1 MSWARLR
8 LVTLVVAVLTAAA
21 CGQKPGVSG
30 SAAPP
35 VAEETAAST
44 TPASAADVTGAAP
57 ATDPTPLAG
66 APSAGATADP
76 SSASGRPAVAPRAG
90 PVPATSA
97 PAPGSAP
104 AAAATAAGRSVGPAP
119 APESSR
125 VPSSDATGPAPG
137 AEDRT
142 GVSDTEIVIG
152 LHAPITGA
160 APVPQDSLDKAKGL
174 YWRFVAEHGGVFGR
188 NVRVIIKD
196 DQFNPTRAVQ
206 VCREMVE
213 RDKVFL
219 LMGIGTDQT
228 IACAR
233 YASQVGVPYF
243 ATGGS
248 QAGFADLATY
258 FNVSMTFPQQAPMV
272 AQLVRRAQ
280 LSQVG
285 ILTIDTPN
293 YSDTHTAL
301 ESAARSAGL
310 QVVRSSRI
318 NKNASQ
324 SETLAEA
331 NAMRTAGAE
340 AVMMMVTPL
349 VFLNLAHA
357 AQGQAYNP
365 LWTGP
370 GLSNGLNLVA
380 EFGCPS
386 IGKATFLSPFPQ
398 LDVIDR
404 FDADY
409 RPMYR
414 RVNGEE
420 ADDLGLALWGLDKTL
435 HRFFDTTGRDLS
447 RQRFLGT
454 LRSGREFVSNI
465 LPSVRYSP
473 GNPFG
478 ASQAHVLEADCSSRT
493 YKSAAHLRVVPL
505 SRLVSPSVQS
515 VLTNLLLCW

>member
-1 MSWARLR
+1 MTGRLR
-8 LVTLVVAVLTAAA
+8 LVALTVAVLAGAA
-21 CGQKPGVSG
+21 CGQKAGVSG
-30 SAAPP
+30 PAAPLAAGAGTPVTTAPGAGVSPADSAVGETGPGSGPRAVTSPAATARSAA
-35 VAEETAAST
+35 
-44 TPASAADVTGAAP
+44 
-57 ATDPTPLAG
+57 
-66 APSAGATADP
+66 SAGAG
-76 SSASGRPAVAPRAG
+76 SAG
-90 PVPATSA
+90 PGSA
-97 PAPGSAP
+97 AARSGSAP
-104 AAAATAAGRSVGPAP
+104 AAGPVPERAAGAAPSTAAGGAAPAPSGAAGPAP
-119 APESSR
+119 A
-125 VPSSDATGPAPG
+125 

-160 APVPQDSLDKAKGL
+160 APVPQDSLEKAKGL
-174 YWRFVAEHGGVFGR
+174 YWRFVAEHGGIFGR
-188 NVRVIIKD
+188 NVRVVIKD
-196 DQFNPTRAVQ
+196 DQFNPAHAVQ

-233 YASQVGVPYF
+233 YAGQVGVPYF

-248 QAGFADLATY
+248 EAGFADLATY
-258 FNVSMTFPQQAPMV
+258 FNVSMTFPQQSPMV
-272 AQLVRRAQ
+272 ARIVQRAG
-280 LSQVG
+280 LSKVG
-285 ILTIDTPN
+285 ILTMNTPN
-293 YSDTHTAL
+293 YNDTHGAL
-301 ESAARSAGL
+301 ESAAQAAGL
-310 QVVRSSRI
+310 EVVRSARI
-318 NKNASQ
+318 NKAATQ

-349 VFLNLAHA
+349 IFLNLAHA
-357 AQGQAYNP
+357 AQGQAYSP

-404 FDADY
+404 LDPNYKAEY
-409 RPMYR
+409 RK
-414 RVNGEE
+414 VNGEE

-435 HRFFDTTGRDLS
+435 HQFFEATGRDLS
-447 RQRFLGT
+447 RPRFMAT
-454 LRSGREFVSNI
+454 LRSGRQFASNV
-465 LPSVRYSP
+465 LPPVHYSP

-478 ASQAHVLEADCSSRT
+478 ASQAHVLEADCSTRT
-493 YKSAAHLRVVPL
+493 YKTLHTFVSAL
-505 SRLVSPSVQS
+505 
-515 VLTNLLLCW
+515 

>member
-1 MSWARLR
+1 MSCRVGRARLVA
-8 LVTLVVAVLTAAA
+8 LIVAVLAAAA
-21 CGQKPGVSG
+21 CGQKAGVSG
-30 SAAPP
+30 PAAPL
-35 VAEETAAST
+35 AASAGT
-44 TPASAADVTGAAP
+44 SATEAPLSAGQDAGADS
-57 ATDPTPLAG
+57 
-66 APSAGATADP
+66 APSAVAASPAGATTTAP
-76 SSASGRPAVAPRAG
+76 SPAPDRTAGAARAAAATPGTTTASPAQIRPDG
-90 PVPATSA
+90 PP
-97 PAPGSAP
+97 PAPGSA
-104 AAAATAAGRSVGPAP
+104 AGS
-119 APESSR
+119 APEP
-125 VPSSDATGPAPG
+125 PSGSTGPAPVG
-137 AEDRT
+137 EDRT

-152 LHAPITGA
+152 MHAPITGA
-160 APVPQDSLDKAKGL
+160 APVPQDSLEKAKGL
-174 YWRFVAEHGGVFGR
+174 YWRFVAEHGGIFGR

-219 LMGIGTDQT
+219 LGGIGTDQT

-233 YASQVGVPYF
+233 YASQAGVPYF

-248 QAGFADLATY
+248 QAGFADLSTY

-272 AQLVRRAQ
+272 ARVVQRAN
-280 LSQVG
+280 LTKVG
-285 ILTIDTPN
+285 VLTINTPN
-293 YSDTHTAL
+293 YNDTHSAL
-301 ESAARSAGL
+301 ESAARATGL
-310 QVVRSSRI
+310 EVVRSSRI
-318 NKNASQ
+318 SKSASQ

-340 AVMMMVTPL
+340 AVMMMVAPL
-349 VFLNLAHA
+349 VFVNLAHA

-386 IGKATFLSPFPQ
+386 IGRATFLSPFPE

-409 RPMYR
+409 KAMYR
-414 RVNGEE
+414 KVNGQE
-420 ADDLGLALWGLDKTL
+420 ADDLGLVLWGLDKTL
-435 HRFFDTTGRDLS
+435 HRFFEATGGDLS
-447 RQRFLGT
+447 RPRFLAT
-454 LRSGREFVSNI
+454 LRSGREFASNI
-465 LPSVRYSP
+465 LPPVRYSP

-493 YKSAAHLRVVPL
+493 YRTLHTF
-505 SRLVSPSVQS
+505 VSS
-515 VLTNLLLCW
+515 L

>member
-1 MSWARLR
+1 MTSRVR
-8 LVTLVVAVLTAAA
+8 LVALVVAVLSAAA

-35 VAEETAAST
+35 APAVGSAASEPLT
-44 TPASAADVTGAAP
+44 SAGTGLGPETSAVTAPLVPSPSGEAAF
-57 ATDPTPLAG
+57 
-66 APSAGATADP
+66 APSPVPGRAATATRP
-76 SSASGRPAVAPRAG
+76 S
-90 PVPATSA
+90 
-97 PAPGSAP
+97 
-104 AAAATAAGRSVGPAP
+104 AAATAGPAAGTAPVTAAAGSARPAGPAP
-119 APESSR
+119 APESPAGPGP
-125 VPSSDATGPAPG
+125 VAPPSGG
-137 AEDRT
+137 AGTTSADDRT

-160 APVPQDSLDKAKGL
+160 APVPQDSLEKAKGL

-196 DQFNPTRAVQ
+196 DQFNPAHAVQ

-233 YASQVGVPYF
+233 YASQAGVPYF

-248 QAGFADLATY
+248 QAGFAELSTY

-272 AQLVRRAQ
+272 ARLVQRAN
-280 LSQVG
+280 LTRVG
-285 ILTIDTPN
+285 VLTINTPN
-293 YSDTHTAL
+293 YNDTHSAL
-301 ESAARSAGL
+301 ESAARAAGL

-318 NKNASQ
+318 NKSASQ

-340 AVMMMVTPL
+340 AVMMMVAPL

-365 LWTGP
+365 MWTGP

-409 RPMYR
+409 KPMYR

-435 HRFFDTTGRDLS
+435 HRFFEATGKDLS
-447 RQRFLGT
+447 RPKFLAT
-454 LRSGREFVSNI
+454 LRSGREFASNI
-465 LPSVRYSP
+465 LPPVHYSP

-493 YKSAAHLRVVPL
+493 YKTLHTF
-505 SRLVSPSVQS
+505 VSS
-515 VLTNLLLCW
+515 L

>member
-1 MSWARLR
+1 
-8 LVTLVVAVLTAAA
+8 V
-21 CGQKPGVSG
+21 
-30 SAAPP
+30 
-35 VAEETAAST
+35 
-44 TPASAADVTGAAP
+44 
-57 ATDPTPLAG
+57 
-66 APSAGATADP
+66 
-76 SSASGRPAVAPRAG
+76 
-90 PVPATSA
+90 
-97 PAPGSAP
+97 
-104 AAAATAAGRSVGPAP
+104 
-119 APESSR
+119 
-125 VPSSDATGPAPG
+125 PG
-137 AEDRT
+137 AEDRN

-160 APVPQDSLDKAKGL
+160 APVPQDSLEKAKGL
-174 YWRFVAEHGGVFGR
+174 YWRFVAEHGGISGR

-196 DQFNPTRAVQ
+196 DQFNPARAVQ

-272 AQLVRRAQ
+272 ARLVQRAN
-280 LSQVG
+280 LAKVG
-285 ILTIDTPN
+285 VLTMDTPN

-340 AVMMMVTPL
+340 AVMLMVAPL

-386 IGKATFLSPFPQ
+386 IGRATFLSPFPQ

-435 HRFFDTTGRDLS
+435 HRFFEATGRDLS
-447 RQRFLGT
+447 RPRFMAT
-454 LRSGREFVSNI
+454 LRSGREFASNI
-465 LPSVRYSP
+465 LPPVRYSR

-478 ASQAHVLEADCSSRT
+478 ATQAHVLEADCSRRT
-493 YKSAAHLRVVPL
+493 YRTLHTF
-505 SRLVSPSVQS
+505 VSS
-515 VLTNLLLCW
+515 L

>member
-1 MSWARLR
+1 MIGRTR
-8 LVTLVVAVLTAAA
+8 LVALVVAVLAAAA
-21 CGQKPGVSG
+21 CGQKAGVSG
-30 SAAPP
+30 RGEPLAAGRGTP
-35 VAEETAAST
+35 VEATPSGAGGFPVDDPAAGTAPVVVAPSGIAGPSPVPGRAVAGT
-44 TPASAADVTGAAP
+44 SGAVPGTPASAP
-57 ATDPTPLAG
+57 
-66 APSAGATADP
+66 
-76 SSASGRPAVAPRAG
+76 SGR
-90 PVPATSA
+90 
-97 PAPGSAP
+97 
-104 AAAATAAGRSVGPAP
+104 ATAAGASGRSSGAAP
-119 APESSR
+119 APES
-125 VPSSDATGPAPG
+125 ATGPASPAPSGGPG
-137 AEDRT
+137 PAPAAEDRT

-160 APVPQDSLDKAKGL
+160 APVPQDSLEKAKGL
-174 YWRFVAEHGGVFGR
+174 YWRFVAERGGIFGR
-188 NVRVIIKD
+188 NVRVVIKD
-196 DQFNPTRAVQ
+196 DQFNPAHAVQ

-233 YASQVGVPYF
+233 YAGQVGVPYF

-248 QAGFADLATY
+248 QAGFADLPTY

-272 AQLVRRAQ
+272 ARLVQRAN
-280 LSQVG
+280 LSKVA
-285 ILTIDTPN
+285 ILTINTPN
-293 YSDTHTAL
+293 YEDTHRAL
-301 ESAARSAGL
+301 EAAARNAGL

-324 SETLAEA
+324 SETLAET

-340 AVMMMVTPL
+340 AAMMMVAPL

-386 IGKATFLSPFPQ
+386 IGRATFLSPFPQ

-409 RPMYR
+409 RAQYR

-435 HRFFDTTGRDLS
+435 HRFFEATGKDLS
-447 RQRFLGT
+447 RQRFMAT
-454 LRSGREFVSNI
+454 LRSGREFASNI
-465 LPSVRYSP
+465 LPPVRYSP

-478 ASQAHVLEADCSSRT
+478 ASQAHVLQADCSSRT
-493 YKSAAHLRVVPL
+493 YKTLHTFVAAL
-505 SRLVSPSVQS
+505 
-515 VLTNLLLCW
+515 

>member
-1 MSWARLR
+1 A
-8 LVTLVVAVLTAAA
+8 
-21 CGQKPGVSG
+21 
-30 SAAPP
+30 
-35 VAEETAAST
+35 
-44 TPASAADVTGAAP
+44 
-57 ATDPTPLAG
+57 
-66 APSAGATADP
+66 
-76 SSASGRPAVAPRAG
+76 GRPA
-90 PVPATSA
+90 
-97 PAPGSAP
+97 
-104 AAAATAAGRSVGPAP
+104 GPAP
-119 APESSR
+119 APQS
-125 VPSSDATGPAPG
+125 PAGPAPPSG
-137 AEDRT
+137 SAVPAPSGEDRT

-160 APVPQDSLDKAKGL
+160 APVPQDSLEKAKGL
-174 YWRFVAEHGGVFGR
+174 YWRFVAEHGGIFGR

-196 DQFNPTRAVQ
+196 DQFNPAHAVQ

-213 RDKVFL
+213 REKVFL

-248 QAGFADLATY
+248 QAGFADLPTY

-272 AQLVRRAQ
+272 ARLVQRAS
-280 LSQVG
+280 LTKVG
-285 ILTIDTPN
+285 VLTINTPN
-293 YSDTHTAL
+293 YNDTHSAL
-301 ESAARSAGL
+301 EAAARSAGL

-318 NKNASQ
+318 NKSASQ

-340 AVMMMVTPL
+340 AVMMMVAPL

-365 LWTGP
+365 MWTGP

-409 RPMYR
+409 KPMYR

-435 HRFFDTTGRDLS
+435 HRFFEATGRDLS
-447 RQRFLGT
+447 RQRFLAI
-454 LRSGREFVSNI
+454 LRSGREFASNI
-465 LPSVRYSP
+465 LPPVHYSP

-478 ASQAHVLEADCSSRT
+478 AAQAHVLEADCSSRAYRT
-493 YKSAAHLRVVPL
+493 MHTFVASL
-505 SRLVSPSVQS
+505 
-515 VLTNLLLCW
+515 

>member
-1 MSWARLR
+1 MTRRLR
-8 LVTLVVAVLTAAA
+8 LAALAVAVLAGAA
-21 CGQKPGVSG
+21 CGQKAGVSGPAAPLAAGAGTSVTTATPVPGVSTEGAPVAGTGPSPVSSPAATARPASAGASGGAGSAAPASG
-30 SAAPP
+30 SAA
-35 VAEETAAST
+35 
-44 TPASAADVTGAAP
+44 SAAAPPSERAAGPDPSTGA
-57 ATDPTPLAG
+57 G
-66 APSAGATADP
+66 G
-76 SSASGRPAVAPRAG
+76 
-90 PVPATSA
+90 
-97 PAPGSAP
+97 
-104 AAAATAAGRSVGPAP
+104 AAAPPSGAAGPAP
-119 APESSR
+119 A
-125 VPSSDATGPAPG
+125 

-160 APVPQDSLDKAKGL
+160 APVPQDSLEKAKGL
-174 YWRFVAEHGGVFGR
+174 YWRFVAEHGGIFRR
-188 NVRVIIKD
+188 NVRVVIKD
-196 DQFNPTRAVQ
+196 DQFNPAHAVQ

-233 YASQVGVPYF
+233 YAGQVGVPYF

-258 FNVSMTFPQQAPMV
+258 FNVSMTFPQQSPMV
-272 AQLVRRAQ
+272 ARIVQRAG
-280 LSQVG
+280 LSKVG
-285 ILTIDTPN
+285 ILTMNTPN
-293 YSDTHTAL
+293 YNDTHSAL
-301 ESAARSAGL
+301 ESAAQAAGL
-310 QVVRSSRI
+310 QVVRSARI
-318 NKNASQ
+318 NKAATQ

-349 VFLNLAHA
+349 IFLNLAHA
-357 AQGQAYNP
+357 AQGQAYSP

-404 FDADY
+404 LDPDY
-409 RPMYR
+409 KAEYR
-414 RVNGEE
+414 KANGEE

-435 HRFFDTTGRDLS
+435 HRFFEATGPDLS
-447 RQRFLGT
+447 RQRFMAT
-454 LRSGREFVSNI
+454 LRSGREFASNV
-465 LPSVRYSP
+465 LPPVHYSP

-478 ASQAHVLEADCSSRT
+478 ASQAHVLQADCSTRT
-493 YKSAAHLRVVPL
+493 YKTLHVFVSAL
-505 SRLVSPSVQS
+505 
-515 VLTNLLLCW
+515 

>member
-1 MSWARLR
+1 MTGRLR
-8 LVTLVVAVLTAAA
+8 LLAVTLAVLAAAA
-21 CGQKPGVSG
+21 CGQKSGVSG
-30 SAAPP
+30 SAAPSVAGTSVAGAPQPGALPGSIPTDPAEAASAPAGGSSPAPASSSLNRPAGVAAPAAASDAAPATGSVPAAATAGRPAHATAPPPEP
-35 VAEETAAST
+35 VPGTAPPAPTETAAS
-44 TPASAADVTGAAP
+44 
-57 ATDPTPLAG
+57 
-66 APSAGATADP
+66 
-76 SSASGRPAVAPRAG
+76 
-90 PVPATSA
+90 
-97 PAPGSAP
+97 
-104 AAAATAAGRSVGPAP
+104 
-119 APESSR
+119 
-125 VPSSDATGPAPG
+125 

-174 YWRFVAEHGGVFGR
+174 YWRLVAERGGIFGR
-188 NVRVIIKD
+188 NVRVVIKD
-196 DQFNPTRAVQ
+196 DQFNPSHAVQ

-213 RDKVFL
+213 RDEVFL

-233 YASQVGVPYF
+233 YAAEAGVPYF

-248 QAGFADLATY
+248 EAGFADLATY

-272 AQLVRRAQ
+272 ARVVQRAN
-280 LSQVG
+280 LTKVG
-285 ILTIDTPN
+285 VLTIDTPN
-293 YSDTHTAL
+293 YSDTHRAL
-301 ESAARSAGL
+301 EAAARSTGL
-310 QVVRSSRI
+310 EVVRSSRI
-318 NKNASQ
+318 NKSASQ

-331 NAMRTAGAE
+331 NAMRVAGAE
-340 AVMMMVTPL
+340 AVMMMVPPL

-386 IGKATFLSPFPQ
+386 IGRATFLSPFPQ

-409 RPMYR
+409 KAMYR
-414 RVNGEE
+414 KVNGEE

-435 HRFFDTTGRDLS
+435 HRFFDATGSDLS
-447 RQRFLGT
+447 RLRFMAT
-454 LRSGREFVSNI
+454 LRSGREFASNI
-465 LPSVRYSP
+465 LPPVRFSP
-473 GNPFG
+473 GDPFG
-478 ASQAHVLEADCSSRT
+478 ASQAHVLEADCTTRT
-493 YKSAAHLRVVPL
+493 YRTRHTF
-505 SRLVSPSVQS
+505 VSE
-515 VLTNLLLCW
+515 L

>member
-1 MSWARLR
+1 MSGRLR
-8 LVTLVVAVLTAAA
+8 LVALAVAVLAAAA
-21 CGQKPGVSG
+21 CGQKAGVSG
-30 SAAPP
+30 PAAPL
-35 VAEETAAST
+35 AAGNGTAVPT
-44 TPASAADVTGAAP
+44 AAP
-57 ATDPTPLAG
+57 ATGVSPEAIPGAGTGPSANPSPVIPPAASARPAASAGASAGAGSAASAPGNAPSAAAAPPERAAGTAPSSGGAG
-66 APSAGATADP
+66 AP
-76 SSASGRPAVAPRAG
+76 
-90 PVPATSA
+90 A
-97 PAPGSAP
+97 PAPPG
-104 AAAATAAGRSVGPAP
+104 AGGPAP
-119 APESSR
+119 A
-125 VPSSDATGPAPG
+125 

-160 APVPQDSLDKAKGL
+160 APVPQDSLEKAKGL
-174 YWRFVAEHGGVFGR
+174 YWRFVADHGGIFGR
-188 NVRVIIKD
+188 NVRVVIKD
-196 DQFNPTRAVQ
+196 DQFNPAHAVQ

-233 YASQVGVPYF
+233 YAGQVGVPYF

-248 QAGFADLATY
+248 EAGFADLATY

-272 AQLVRRAQ
+272 ARIVQRAG
-280 LSQVG
+280 LSKVG
-285 ILTIDTPN
+285 ILTMNTPN
-293 YSDTHTAL
+293 YTDTHSAL
-301 ESAARSAGL
+301 ESEARSAGL
-310 QVVRSSRI
+310 QVVRSARI
-318 NKNASQ
+318 NKAATQ

-349 VFLNLAHA
+349 IFLNLAHA
-357 AQGQAYNP
+357 AQGQAYSP

-404 FDADY
+404 LDPDY
-409 RPMYR
+409 KAEYR
-414 RVNGEE
+414 KVNGEE

-435 HRFFDTTGRDLS
+435 HRFFEATGPDLS
-447 RQRFLGT
+447 RTRFMAT
-454 LRSGREFVSNI
+454 LRSGREFASNV
-465 LPSVRYSP
+465 LPPVHYSP

-478 ASQAHVLEADCSSRT
+478 ASQAHVLEADCSTRT
-493 YKSAAHLRVVPL
+493 YKTLHTFVSAL
-505 SRLVSPSVQS
+505 
-515 VLTNLLLCW
+515 

>member
-1 MSWARLR
+1 
-8 LVTLVVAVLTAAA
+8 V
-21 CGQKPGVSG
+21 
-30 SAAPP
+30 
-35 VAEETAAST
+35 
-44 TPASAADVTGAAP
+44 
-57 ATDPTPLAG
+57 
-66 APSAGATADP
+66 
-76 SSASGRPAVAPRAG
+76 
-90 PVPATSA
+90 
-97 PAPGSAP
+97 
-104 AAAATAAGRSVGPAP
+104 
-119 APESSR
+119 
-125 VPSSDATGPAPG
+125 PG

-160 APVPQDSLDKAKGL
+160 APVPQDSLEKAKGL

-196 DQFNPTRAVQ
+196 DQFNPAHAVQ

-233 YASQVGVPYF
+233 YASQAGVPYF

-248 QAGFADLATY
+248 QAGFAELSTY

-272 AQLVRRAQ
+272 ARLVQRAN
-280 LSQVG
+280 LTKVG
-285 ILTIDTPN
+285 ILTINTPN
-293 YSDTHTAL
+293 YNDTHSAL
-301 ESAARSAGL
+301 EAAARAAGL

-318 NKNASQ
+318 NKGASQ

-340 AVMMMVTPL
+340 AVMMMVAPL

-365 LWTGP
+365 MWTGP

-386 IGKATFLSPFPQ
+386 IGRATFLSPFPQ

-409 RPMYR
+409 KPMYR

-420 ADDLGLALWGLDKTL
+420 PDDLGLALWGLDKTL
-435 HRFFDTTGRDLS
+435 HRFFEATGRDLS
-447 RQRFLGT
+447 RQKFVAT
-454 LRSGREFVSNI
+454 LRSGREFASNI
-465 LPSVRYSP
+465 LPPVHYSP

-478 ASQAHVLEADCSSRT
+478 ASQAHVLQADCSSRT
-493 YKSAAHLRVVPL
+493 YKTLHTF
-505 SRLVSPSVQS
+505 VSS
-515 VLTNLLLCW
+515 L

>member
-1 MSWARLR
+1 MMARLR
-8 LVTLVVAVLTAAA
+8 LVALVVAVLAAAA
-21 CGQKPGVSG
+21 CGQKSGVTG
-30 SAAPP
+30 SAAVPT
-35 VAEETAAST
+35 AEEA
-44 TPASAADVTGAAP
+44 AAP
-57 ATDPTPLAG
+57 ATSP
-66 APSAGATADP
+66 ATAI
-76 SSASGRPAVAPRAG
+76 APGAG
-90 PVPATSA
+90 PDGGAAVPAGPSGA
-97 PAPGSAP
+97 AAEPSPAPGRPVATSTRAASGAATGVPAPGTGLTGAATTAGRSPGPAPPSESPSGP
-104 AAAATAAGRSVGPAP
+104 AAAPSGAA
-119 APESSR
+119 
-125 VPSSDATGPAPG
+125 GPAPG
-137 AEDRT
+137 PEDRT

-174 YWRFVAEHGGVFGR
+174 YWRFVAERGGIFGR

-248 QAGFADLATY
+248 EAGFADLPTY

-272 AQLVRRAQ
+272 ARLVQRAN
-280 LSQVG
+280 LSKVG
-285 ILTIDTPN
+285 ILTTDTPN
-293 YSDTHTAL
+293 YSDTHSAL
-301 ESAARSAGL
+301 ESAARSAGR

-386 IGKATFLSPFPQ
+386 IGRATFLSPFPQ

-409 RPMYR
+409 KATYR
-414 RVNGEE
+414 RMNGEE
-420 ADDLGLALWGLDKTL
+420 GDDLGLALWGLDKTL
-435 HRFFDTTGRDLS
+435 HRFFEATGRDLS
-447 RQRFLGT
+447 RQRFLAT
-454 LRSGREFVSNI
+454 LRSGREFASDI
-465 LPSVRYSP
+465 LPPVRYRP
-473 GNPFG
+473 GDPFG
-478 ASQAHVLEADCSSRT
+478 ASQAHVLQADCSSRT
-493 YKSAAHLRVVPL
+493 YRTLHTF
-505 SRLVSPSVQS
+505 VSS
-515 VLTNLLLCW
+515 L